1 MTPEASSLMSKIS
14 HLTPCTHPRDRE
26 KSGQVFGLKERCDT
40 LLVTMGSNPTR
51 HSLEVSMDTD
61 PTIDDFRAAIA
72 RQRLTRYELAAQVG
86 VHPARFGR
94 MLNGKEPMPTWV
106 HENICQALRIIKT
119 DGAA

>member
-1 MTPEASSLMSKIS
+1 LI
-14 HLTPCTHPRDRE
+14 
-26 KSGQVFGLKERCDT
+26 GLKERCDT

-51 HSLEVSMDTD
+51 HSLEVSMDMD

-86 VHPARFGR
+86 LHPARFGR

-106 HENICQALRIIKT
+106 HENTCQALRMVT
-119 DGAA
+119 SPPA